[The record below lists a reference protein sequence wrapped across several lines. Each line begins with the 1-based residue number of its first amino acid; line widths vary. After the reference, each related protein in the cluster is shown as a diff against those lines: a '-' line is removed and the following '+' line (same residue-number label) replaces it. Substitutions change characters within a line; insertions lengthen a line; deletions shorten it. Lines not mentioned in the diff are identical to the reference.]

1 MNIYLVVACM
11 SLAIV
16 LAVIALIRE
25 ARLRRALQALLRRLL
40 LHWKIHDQAP
50 TDTADSDRQRA
61 DRRL

>member
-1 MNIYLVVACM
+1 M

-16 LAVIALIRE
+16 LAVIALVRE

-40 LHWKIHDQAP
+40 LHWKSNDQAS
-50 TDTADSDRQRA
+50 TDTADRDRA

>member
-1 MNIYLVVACM
+1 M

-16 LAVIALIRE
+16 LAVIALLRE

-40 LHWKIHDQAP
+40 LHWKRNDQEP
-50 TDTADSDRQRA
+50 TDAFDCDRNRS